1 MITQTGG
8 FGLSASRGRTL
19 TIAKLGRAGG
29 LTAWSGP
36 AYGTCHSAGLGLTF
50 GEKAGGGGGGGGAGF
65 DPDGALALRRPDL
78 PAPPPLPPPLS
89 ASSITLPP
97 THQPF
102 TSIPQ
107 ATT

>member
-50 GEKAGGGGGGGGAGF
+50 GEKAGGGGAVAGF

>member
-50 GEKAGGGGGGGGAGF
+50 GEKAGGGGAGAGF
-65 DPDGALALRRPDL
+65 DPDGARARRRPDL

>member
-50 GEKAGGGGGGGGAGF
+50 GVKAGGGRAVAGC

-78 PAPPPLPPPLS
+78 PAPPPPPPPLS

-102 TSIPQ
+102 PSIPQ
-107 ATT
+107 AMT

>member
-50 GEKAGGGGGGGGAGF
+50 GEKAGGGGGGGGF